1 MPQEATAVDIHARES
16 QVNQPVKRQPHMRL
30 VHGMRRPGNWLQLV
44 RFGLVGGAGFVVN
57 VAVYALFVHGAGL
70 EYRVASVI
78 AWLVAVI
85 NNFLLNRHWTFDAR
99 EQGRAHHQ
107 AARFF
112 IVSLAAEIV
121 SLLLLTLFVESAHI
135 AKVPAQALAVALSM
149 PFNFVGNKLWTFR
162 SGSDAPA
169 DETP

>member
-1 MPQEATAVDIHARES
+1 MPDEATAVDIHAREREI
-16 QVNQPVKRQPHMRL
+16 NRPVKLQPHMRL
-30 VHGMRRPGNWLQLV
+30 VHGMRRPANWLQLV

-57 VAVYALFVHGAGL
+57 VAVYALFVHGAGVD
-70 EYRVASVI
+70 YRVASIV
-78 AWLVAVI
+78 AWLVAVV
-85 NNFLLNRHWTFDAR
+85 NNFLLNRHWTFDAS
-99 EQGRAHHQ
+99 EGRAHHQ
-107 AARFF
+107 AARFL

-162 SGSDAPA
+162 SGSDALA
-169 DETP
+169 DEAP